1 MMLTHAH
8 VGAAPASGPVGTEV
22 AGNALVQ
29 VENQIGQL
37 VLRGEGTGGEVALDA
52 QNPLGQKRGE
62 LGVAQEPEGSLEV
75 TGGAA
80 WRCSLWSHESSTGSR
95 SNAMDNATC
104 RGMRSQRMRSRAS
117 AVIACQR

>member
-1 MMLTHAH
+1 M
-8 VGAAPASGPVGTEV
+8 
-22 AGNALVQ
+22 Q
-29 VENQIGQL
+29 VEKEIGKL
-37 VLRGEGTGGEVALDA
+37 ALRGECTGSELALHA
-52 QNPLGQKRGE
+52 QDPLGQERGE